1 MIVLM
6 KSAFIVVGITNVIL
20 IRIIGIK
27 NVEVEHK
34 CQDTKNPTRTEWGWL
49 EFSSSLCWA
58 RTSDPLINRRKL
70 PLYNHILTNRLQAIK
85 EIPLNICNGFYLLF
99 KVTKIQLP

>member
-34 CQDTKNPTRTEWGWL
+34 CQDTKKPH
-49 EFSSSLCWA
+49 
-58 RTSDPLINRRKL
+58 SDGVGS
-70 PLYNHILTNRLQAIK
+70 A
-85 EIPLNICNGFYLLF
+85 
-99 KVTKIQLP
+99 